1 MKELSRVAIL
11 KSGICHE
18 DISRL
23 EVPEALKSW
32 LQEYPNINYDK
43 LFIDKS
49 DPYSLF
55 VLIKLSEQAKE
66 LLVGRS
72 DWCEL
77 LQSESKNKCTNM
89 SI

>member
-1 MKELSRVAIL
+1 MKELSRVEIL
-11 KSGICHE
+11 KAGISHE

-32 LQEYPNINYDK
+32 LQEYPSINYDK
-43 LFIDKS
+43 LHIGKS
-49 DPYSLF
+49 DPYSLI
-55 VLIKLSEQAKE
+55 VLIKLSKQVKE

-77 LQSESKNKCTNM
+77 LQSESK
-89 SI
+89 